1 MTRSATSTAPTLRS
15 SDPTRSSPGA
25 ATAPPRHAAPWS
37 SSLAEHPHHHDH
49 HHHHPAP
56 GNALRAAAA
65 LTIAF
70 AIVEA
75 LGGWWTGS
83 LALLSDA
90 GHMLT
95 DGAALGLSAL
105 AAWIARQPPSARHS
119 YGLGRAEIVAAL
131 LNAGAMLVI
140 IVALGYEA
148 IVRLRAPA
156 PVQGAVAAL
165 IAAAGLALNLF
176 VMRRLTPH
184 VHDMNARAAGLH
196 LLRGVLGS
204 VAALASG
211 AVIALTGWA
220 RIDPLAS
227 LAICVLI
234 AFSSVRLLRESLH
247 ALMEGVPRGMSVE
260 AIGGEMA
267 RVDGV
272 LSVHDL
278 HVWVLSG
285 SRTALSAHVVVR
297 SMTQWERTRR
307 ELQTRLH
314 DKFGI
319 DHVTLQP
326 ESGVQP
332 LVRH

>member
-1 MTRSATSTAPTLRS
+1 MTFV
-15 SDPTRSSPGA
+15 
-25 ATAPPRHAAPWS
+25 
-37 SSLAEHPHHHDH
+37 AE
-49 HHHHPAP
+49 HHHHPHHDHGHAP
-56 GNALRAAAA
+56 PGSALRTAAM

-70 AIVEA
+70 AVVEA

-95 DGAALGLSAL
+95 DGAALGLGAV
-105 AAWIARQPPSARHS
+105 AAWMARRPPSERHS

-131 LNAGAMLVI
+131 INAGTMLVL
-140 IVALGYEA
+140 VLGLGYEA
-148 IVRLRAPA
+148 VMRLRNPS
-156 PVQGAVAAL
+156 AVNGFAAAL
-165 IAAAGLALNLF
+165 IAAVGLALNLW
-176 VMRRLTPH
+176 VMRRLH
-184 VHDMNARAAGLH
+184 GHDMNTRAARLH
-196 LLRGVLGS
+196 VVGDALGS

-211 AVIALTGWA
+211 ALVALTGWTRA
-220 RIDPLAS
+220 DPLAS

-234 AFSSVRLLRESLH
+234 ALSSWRLLRESLH
-247 ALMEGVPRGMSVE
+247 ALMEGVPHGLSVE
-260 AIGGEMA
+260 TIGGEMA

-278 HVWVLSG
+278 HVWMISG

-297 SMTQWERTRR
+297 SMGQWERLRV

-314 DKFGI
+314 ERFGI

-326 ESGVQP
+326 ESMTRP

>member
-1 MTRSATSTAPTLRS
+1 M
-15 SDPTRSSPGA
+15 
-25 ATAPPRHAAPWS
+25 
-37 SSLAEHPHHHDH
+37 AEHAHQHEHEHHHAHVHTGD
-49 HHHHPAP
+49 
-56 GNALRAAAA
+56 ALRFAAA

-95 DGAALGLSAL
+95 DGAALGLGAI
-105 AAWIARQPPSARHS
+105 AAWMARRPPSTRHS
-119 YGLGRAEIVAAL
+119 YGLGRAEVVAAL
-131 LNAGAMLVI
+131 VNAGAMLA
-140 IVALGYEA
+140 IVLGLGYEA
-148 IVRLRAPA
+148 IVRLKSPSAVNGP
-156 PVQGAVAAL
+156 VAAL
-165 IAAAGLALNLF
+165 IAAAGLMLNLW
-176 VMRRLTPH
+176 VMRRLAPH
-184 VHDMNARAAGLH
+184 EDMNTRAARLH
-196 LLRGVLGS
+196 VMGDVAGS

-211 AVIALTGWA
+211 ALIALTGWT
-220 RIDPLAS
+220 RVDPLAS
-227 LAICVLI
+227 LVICALI
-234 AFSSVRLLRESLH
+234 TGSSVRLLRESLH
-247 ALMEGVPRGMSVE
+247 ALMEGVPHGMSVE

-278 HVWVLSG
+278 HVWTLSG

-297 SMTQWERTRR
+297 SMGQWERTLA
-307 ELQTRLH
+307 ELQRRLH
-314 DKFGI
+314 ERYGI

-326 ESGVQP
+326 ETGTRP